1 MSSIHIIANGGAKVM
16 ADEAERTRFTDACMK
31 RYPEA
36 RVKFADKGHAV
47 GDLVLSS
54 IDEGATLIAAAGGD
68 GTINAV
74 ASELLKTDIV
84 LGVLPMGTLNH
95 FSRDLGIP
103 EVLEE
108 ALEVLESG
116 AAELVDV
123 GSVNERIF
131 LNNSGLGLYPDMVHN
146 RVQRQKRGLGK
157 WPAVFIES
165 ARSFARYRLLQLS
178 IEVKGKTLHRRTPAV
193 FVGNNEYSLEGTLA
207 SKRTSLEDGCL
218 CLYVPNNQTRLG
230 LLWLSLRAFFGS
242 PSADNTFDKI
252 VTDNLT
258 IRTRKHSMRVSLDGE
273 VVVMQQPL
281 QYCAKPKALKVML
294 PRKVAGSDVEDESNS
309 SERAESGTG
318 R

>member
-1 MSSIHIIANGGAKVM
+1 MSHIHIIANGGAKVM
-16 ADEAERTRFTDACMK
+16 ADEGERTRLTDACMK
-31 RYPEA
+31 RYPDA
-36 RVKFADKGHAV
+36 HVKFADKGHSV
-47 GDLVLSS
+47 GDLVRSS
-54 IDEGATLIAAAGGD
+54 IDEGASLIAAAGGD

-74 ASELLKTDIV
+74 ASELYKTHIV

-108 ALEVLESG
+108 ALDVLDSG
-116 AAELVDV
+116 NVDLVDV
-123 GSVNERIF
+123 GTVNDRIF

-165 ARSFARYRLLQLS
+165 ARAFARYRLLQLS

-207 SKRTSLEDGCL
+207 SKRTSLNGGCL
-218 CLYVPNNQTRLG
+218 SLYVPNNQTRAG
-230 LLWLSLRAFFGS
+230 LLWLSIRAFFGS
-242 PSADNTFDKI
+242 PKADETFDKI

-258 IRTRKHSMRVSLDGE
+258 IRTRKHSVRVSLDGE

-294 PRKVAGSDVEDESNS
+294 PRNVEG
-309 SERAESGTG
+309 AESQDPATSPANATEGA
-318 R
+318 RR